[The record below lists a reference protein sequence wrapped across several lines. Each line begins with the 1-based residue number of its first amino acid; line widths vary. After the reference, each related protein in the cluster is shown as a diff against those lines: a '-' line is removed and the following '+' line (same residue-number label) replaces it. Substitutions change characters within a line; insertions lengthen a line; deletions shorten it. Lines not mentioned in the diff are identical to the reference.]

1 MQEFCAI
8 ERRLLKG
15 TIRRGADGIDHFG
28 LPDNELIDRAAK
40 VAVVALPLRQ
50 TLQSF
55 QRISRDTL
63 RRNYRIYGN
72 KYY

>member
-1 MQEFCAI
+1 MKRPQVAI
-8 ERRLLKG
+8 TTFLWVP
-15 TIRRGADGIDHFG
+15 DDFG

-55 QRISRDTL
+55 QQISRDTL